1 MTDDA
6 IETTIAMLAGSYA
19 RGEAP
24 ANAGSAKTVTLTLL
38 LVSRTPGGT
47 VAVAQLASPSGKT
60 LTRYCLAVTEPGRHP
75 LPADVTEAMQQA
87 AEAAIAALKSPA
99 PLRILTKR
107 RKNLD
112 AAAKAALGA
121 GTRYPSSTPVGDA
134 MGQQGRD
141 AYAAG
146 KRYLERLAD
155 ALALVERTGKPAQ
168 HIKEEARGTG

>member
-87 AEAAIAALKSPA
+87 AEAAIAAQKSPA

-107 RKNLD
+107 RQNLD
-112 AAAKAALGA
+112 AAAK
-121 GTRYPSSTPVGDA
+121 
-134 MGQQGRD
+134 GRPGRWNEVSVF
-141 AYAAG
+141 Y
-146 KRYLERLAD
+146 
-155 ALALVERTGKPAQ
+155 
-168 HIKEEARGTG
+168 ARGGRHGTAG